1 MPSQSARTL
10 VLLCVV
16 MGMAG
21 SPGLVPGYAA
31 GDREILEHI
40 AVQTHHD
47 EHLEGTEVHIAV
59 RGGQV
64 VLSGTVYL
72 YSQKL
77 LYEHIVGR
85 TPGVVEMHNA
95 IRVVPRLPVEDT
107 EIAGHIH
114 TLITDHQRF
123 RNTEITVDVTEGAVS
138 LSGTFYDLATSCSCN
153 TRWQRSKGS
162 SVLRSERGLS
172 PKGAVC

>member
-1 MPSQSARTL
+1 MSSQSARAL

-16 MGMAG
+16 MGLVG
-21 SPGLVPGYAA
+21 NPGLVAGYAA

-47 EHLEGTEVHIAV
+47 ERLEGTTVHIVV

-72 YSQKL
+72 YSQKM

-85 TPGVVEMHNA
+85 TPGVVEINSD
-95 IRVVPRLPVEDT
+95 IRVVPRLPVEDA
-107 EIAGHIH
+107 EIEGHIR
-114 TLITDHQRF
+114 TLIKGHQRF
-123 RNTEITVDVTEGAVS
+123 QNAEVTVDVTQGAVR
-138 LSGTFYDLATSCSCN
+138 LSGTFRDPSDLLFLKHQVAEIEGVIRLEIMARFVT
-153 TRWQRSKGS
+153 
-162 SVLRSERGLS
+162 
-172 PKGAVC
+172 